1 MPVKRANRT
10 CPVIRLI
17 GSLRQASRNWRILV
31 SMISS
36 KALLLVPILC
46 VTLACILVE
55 GCGDKRDLF
64 YGSLADA
71 AKAGEIDRG
80 WIPDYLP
87 KTSRVIHLTEQDS
100 PSKEW
105 CGFEF
110 LPTDSQSLRENLKG
124 VDALPPSVRRVPSP
138 GVSWWPAMLNGEID
152 AQKIHR
158 ERFELYVIESP
169 ADSVSTWVD
178 LFAINWSEGRGF
190 FYGTRE

>member
-1 MPVKRANRT
+1 
-10 CPVIRLI
+10 
-17 GSLRQASRNWRILV
+17 
-31 SMISS
+31 MIPS
-36 KALLLVPILC
+36 KALLLVPVLC
-46 VTLACILVE
+46 VTLASILVE
-55 GCGDKRDLF
+55 GCGGKRDLF

-87 KTSRVIHLTEQDS
+87 KTSRAIHLTEQDS

-138 GVSWWPAMLNGEID
+138 GVSWWPAVLNGELD

-158 ERFELYVIESP
+158 ERFELYVVESP

-178 LFAINWSEGRGF
+178 LFAINWSDGRGF
-190 FYGTRE
+190 CYGTRE

>member
-1 MPVKRANRT
+1 MPGNARYQ
-10 CPVIRLI
+10 
-17 GSLRQASRNWRILV
+17 GSATGVSQPESRNWHILATV
-31 SMISS
+31 IPS
-36 KALLLVPILC
+36 KPLLLMSILC

-55 GCGDKRDLF
+55 GCDDNRDLF
-64 YGSLADA
+64 YSAFADA
-71 AKAGEIDRG
+71 VKAGEINRG

-87 KTSRVIHLTEQDS
+87 KTSRAIHLNEQDS

-110 LPTDSQSLRENLKG
+110 LPTDSQSLREHLKS

-138 GVSWWPAMLNGEID
+138 GGSWWPPMLNGNLN
-152 AQKIHR
+152 AQKIHK
-158 ERFELYVIESP
+158 EGFELYVVETS